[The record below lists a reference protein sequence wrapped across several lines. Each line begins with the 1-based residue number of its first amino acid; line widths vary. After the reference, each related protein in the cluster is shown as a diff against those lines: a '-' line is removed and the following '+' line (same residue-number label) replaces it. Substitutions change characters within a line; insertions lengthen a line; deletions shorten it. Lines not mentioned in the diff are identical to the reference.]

1 MQNNAKQ
8 CKTMQNNAKQ
18 CKTMQN
24 NAKQCKTMQNNAK
37 IQYNHGYSTTLYSEC
52 LLTK

>member
-18 CKTMQN
+18 CKTMWRYFFKKNVTFKKKNQ
-24 NAKQCKTMQNNAK
+24 K
-37 IQYNHGYSTTLYSEC
+37 
-52 LLTK
+52 